1 MLDPFKVNYYIGET
15 DLTIGADHAP
25 RSFTPANWQ
34 RLQPLRRKHD
44 PEGLF
49 FDYLGPT

>member
-1 MLDPFKVNYYIGET
+1 M
-15 DLTIGADHAP
+15 GADRAP

-34 RLQPLRRKHD
+34 RLQQLRQKYD

-49 FDYLGPT
+49 FSYLGPT